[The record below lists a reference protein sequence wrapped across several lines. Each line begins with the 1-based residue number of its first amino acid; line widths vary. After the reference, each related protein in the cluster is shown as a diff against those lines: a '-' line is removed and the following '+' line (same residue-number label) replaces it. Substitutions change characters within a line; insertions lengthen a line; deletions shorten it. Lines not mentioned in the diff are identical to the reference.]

1 MRLFVNVIKAQTN
14 RKKAEV
20 SMVPCPNG
28 GRCGS
33 RNHRIGSAAYD
44 RCVQGSTGD
53 AYKSPFVR
61 LTNTPRNAGSGNDIT
76 LSGMTKTLKRSGGY
90 VQADSPIF
98 SEVSLNYRQVQDY
111 IDNPQNVSFTDKQE
125 SLINE
130 GIQRYI
136 GDIVDDAGI
145 DIDELSP
152 EEIDIAC
159 QAAYRAM
166 SKKDALNCV
175 AEKTVRTFSYD
186 CVDNSPNA
194 AKVFDKRGSTYE
206 DGSDEWYSALADA
219 YLDDMTVEY
228 GLYNGRSEA
237 DRQAIASALKEAFD
251 ESPHYIDF
259 LPGVNVVWSGS
270 LRDVAPSGQSTQ
282 SVAIQQPHVVIVDPR
297 GVGPNDEDGS
307 SEKLHILAP
316 HLIFSYQYEGIA
328 SDPVQLRGEYVI
340 DLPGRGRR
348 ARGFESDT
356 LDDMSRKRMRYFD
369 YPDGVG
375 LDQYA
380 AKSVFRTR

>member
-1 MRLFVNVIKAQTN
+1 M
-14 RKKAEV
+14 
-20 SMVPCPNG
+20 
-28 GRCGS
+28 
-33 RNHRIGSAAYD
+33 
-44 RCVQGSTGD
+44 
-53 AYKSPFVR
+53 
-61 LTNTPRNAGSGNDIT
+61 
-76 LSGMTKTLKRSGGY
+76 
-90 VQADSPIF
+90 
-98 SEVSLNYRQVQDY
+98 
-111 IDNPQNVSFTDKQE
+111 
-125 SLINE
+125 
-130 GIQRYI
+130 
-136 GDIVDDAGI
+136 DDAGI

-297 GVGPNDEDGS
+297 GVGPIS
-307 SEKLHILAP
+307 K
-316 HLIFSYQYEGIA
+316 
-328 SDPVQLRGEYVI
+328 PVQLSSYYKVYIPDEERASEGWISGIRDETPHKLGEI
-340 DLPGRGRR
+340 
-348 ARGFESDT
+348 FEQMDNSSQD
-356 LDDMSRKRMRYFD
+356 RPKIKKYK
-369 YPDGVG
+369 
-375 LDQYA
+375 YA
-380 AKSVFRTR
+380 

>member
-1 MRLFVNVIKAQTN
+1 MN
-14 RKKAEV
+14 
-20 SMVPCPNG
+20 MVPCPNG

-33 RNHRIGSAAYD
+33 HNHRVGSEAYG
-44 RCVQGSTGD
+44 RCVQIATGD
-53 AYKSPFVR
+53 SYKSPFVR

-76 LSGMTKTLKRSGGY
+76 LSGMTKTLKRSGAY
-90 VQADSPIF
+90 VQADSPVF
-98 SEVSLNYRQVQDY
+98 SEVSLNSRQVQDY
-111 IDNPQNVSFTDKQE
+111 IDNPQSVSFNDKQE

-130 GIQRYI
+130 GIQHYI
-136 GDIVDDAGI
+136 GDILDDAGI

-152 EEIDIAC
+152 EEVDIAC

-166 SKKDALNCV
+166 SKKDALNYV

-194 AKVFDKRGSTYE
+194 AKVFDKRGSTHE

-297 GVGPNDEDGS
+297 GVGPIS
-307 SEKLHILAP
+307 K
-316 HLIFSYQYEGIA
+316 
-328 SDPVQLRGEYVI
+328 PVQLSGEYKVYI
-340 DLPGRGRR
+340 PDEER
-348 ARGFESDT
+348 ASEGWISGIRDETPHKLGEIFEQMDNSSQD
-356 LDDMSRKRMRYFD
+356 RPKIKKYK
-369 YPDGVG
+369 
-375 LDQYA
+375 YA
-380 AKSVFRTR
+380 

>member
-1 MRLFVNVIKAQTN
+1 MN
-14 RKKAEV
+14 
-20 SMVPCPNG
+20 MVPCPNG

-33 RNHRIGSAAYD
+33 RNHRVGSAAYD
-44 RCVQGSTGD
+44 RCVQDRNGD
-53 AYKSPFVR
+53 ACKSPFVR
-61 LTNTPRNAGSGNDIT
+61 LTNTPRTASNDSDIELGS
-76 LSGMTKTLKRSGGY
+76 MTRTFKRFGTY
-90 VQADSPIF
+90 VQPDSPVF
-98 SEVSLNYRQVQDY
+98 SEVSLNDRQVRDY
-111 IDNPQNVSFTDKQE
+111 IDNPQSVSFNDKQE

-130 GIQRYI
+130 GIRRNI
-136 GDIVDDAGI
+136 EDIAGDAGI

-166 SKKDALNCV
+166 SKRDALNCV

-259 LPGVNVVWSGS
+259 LPSVNVVWSGS

-297 GVGPNDEDGS
+297 GVGPIS
-307 SEKLHILAP
+307 K
-316 HLIFSYQYEGIA
+316 
-328 SDPVQLRGEYVI
+328 PVQLSGEYKVYI
-340 DLPGRGRR
+340 PDEER
-348 ARGFESDT
+348 ASEGWISGIRDETPHKLGEIFEQMDNSSQD
-356 LDDMSRKRMRYFD
+356 RPKIKKYK
-369 YPDGVG
+369 
-375 LDQYA
+375 YA
-380 AKSVFRTR
+380 

>member
-1 MRLFVNVIKAQTN
+1 M
-14 RKKAEV
+14 

-28 GRCGS
+28 GKCGS
-33 RNHRIGSAAYD
+33 RNHRVGSAAYD
-44 RCVQGSTGD
+44 WCVQNSTGD

-61 LTNTPRNAGSGNDIT
+61 LTNTPRTASDDSDIELGSLT
-76 LSGMTKTLKRSGGY
+76 RTFKRSGAY
-90 VQADSPIF
+90 VQPDSPVF
-98 SEVSLNYRQVQDY
+98 SEVSLNDYQVQDY
-111 IDNPQNVSFTDKQE
+111 IDNPQSVSFNDRQE

-130 GIQRYI
+130 GIRRNI
-136 GDIVDDAGI
+136 EDIAGDAGI

-152 EEIDIAC
+152 EEVDIAC

-297 GVGPNDEDGS
+297 GVS
-307 SEKLHILAP
+307 K
-316 HLIFSYQYEGIA
+316 
-328 SDPVQLRGEYVI
+328 PVQLSGEYKVYI
-340 DLPGRGRR
+340 PDEER
-348 ARGFESDT
+348 ASEVWISGIRDETPHKLGEIFEQMDNSSQD
-356 LDDMSRKRMRYFD
+356 RPKIKKYK
-369 YPDGVG
+369 
-375 LDQYA
+375 YA
-380 AKSVFRTR
+380 